1 MNLRLGKITPKFTL
15 AEAAL
20 LTANLLP
27 LAGVAF
33 WGWDGGQ
40 LFFLFWLENVI
51 IGFINV
57 LRMTVYCI
65 AERAY
70 AGVILIAFFIFH
82 YGMFTAVHGVFTMMF
97 VSGRVGKG
105 GEMPAP
111 DVGPSPEE
119 VLLQTFSDT
128 GIMIGAAALF
138 ASHFISFIINF
149 FLRGEIKTVTVEQ
162 LMFAPYGRV
171 IILHLSLLAGFF
183 ILLATGEAVGGLVL
197 LIIFKIFLDLAAH
210 RRERARLGKAM
221 PDKLE

>member
-1 MNLRLGKITPKFTL
+1 MNLRLGKFTI
-15 AEAAL
+15 AETAL
-20 LTANLLP
+20 LAANLLP

-70 AGVILIAFFIFH
+70 AGVILIAFFIVH

-119 VLLQTFSDT
+119 VLLQTISDP
-128 GIMIGAAALF
+128 GIMIAAAALF
-138 ASHFISFIINF
+138 ASHFVSFIINF
-149 FLRGEIKTVTVEQ
+149 LIRGEIKTVSVQQ

-171 IILHLSLLAGFF
+171 VALHISLLIGFF
-183 ILLATGEAVGGLVL
+183 ILLATGAALGGLVL
-197 LIIFKIFLDLAAH
+197 LIIFKVFIDLAAH
-210 RRERARLGKAM
+210 RGERSRLGKTPA
-221 PDKLE
+221 DKIE